1 MGNTYI
7 ELKKLVYN
15 TGQIEGVPRN
25 PRKWTKEDVT
35 ALAASIVETPELFE
49 ARPLLVVP
57 RGDRFIVIGGN
68 MRLAAA
74 RELAMAM
81 PPCYEIQ
88 DQSTENLKQMALKDN
103 ASFGEWDAVALAD
116 EWPDCPLA
124 DWGIVLPPAPVEEQ
138 GEEETD
144 ADSDAFE
151 SEDGEAAA
159 ERNPLEPIPEVEALL
174 KEAMRENVRGFYE
187 QVKCAQEHGWL
198 LSGYTIGLARARF
211 LRAKYYG
218 ARYPGA
224 TSLIFCPHRFFTSA
238 NDYSIPQVMERV
250 IAGENCG
257 VAGFRTS
264 CDDDN
269 LVKLATMSYPIGA
282 GRLPMDFPALLARD
296 LYREFGGEGARVLDP
311 CHGWGGRLVGALLAD
326 VRHYC
331 GIDPD
336 PDTHRGVQL
345 MADTFLDYCKDS
357 SVELIEAPFEDVTL
371 DEGVYDM
378 ALTSPPYFDVEQY
391 RGGEQAHEK
400 FPKYELWVEGF
411 YRPLIAKT
419 YGALR
424 PGGHFCLQVGSQSYP
439 LRNDALRI
447 APEVGFTLIDERPL
461 NGGTNSSLHNQAGKE
476 TNEMILIFRK

>member
-1 MGNTYI
+1 M
-7 ELKKLVYN
+7 
-15 TGQIEGVPRN
+15 
-25 PRKWTKEDVT
+25 
-35 ALAASIVETPELFE
+35 AASIVETPELFE

-57 RGDRFIVIGGN
+57 RGERFVVIGGN

-74 RELAMAM
+74 RELAMDA

-88 DQSTENLKQMALKDN
+88 DRSVDNLKRMAIKDN
-103 ASFGEWDAVALAD
+103 SSFGKWDVDLLDKEWGA
-116 EWPDCPLA
+116 CPLA
-124 DWGIVLPPAPVEEQ
+124 EWGIVLPPAPVEEQ
-138 GEEETD
+138 QEIEGN
-144 ADSDAFE
+144 AGRY
-151 SEDGEAAA
+151 DGDDEPA
-159 ERNPLEPIPEVEALL
+159 RQTSVEPIPEVEALL
-174 KEAMRENVRGFYE
+174 NEAMRENVREFYE

-218 ARYPGA
+218 ASYPGV
-224 TSLIFCPHRFFTSA
+224 TSLVFCPHRFFTSA
-238 NDYSIPQVMERV
+238 NRCSIPEQMEHI
-250 IAGENCG
+250 IAGSDAG
-257 VAGFRTS
+257 IQGFRTS
-264 CDDDN
+264 TGDG
-269 LVKLATMSYPIGA
+269 LLTKIIAGSYPIG
-282 GRLPMDFPALLARD
+282 GSRMPMDFPALVARD

-336 PDTHRGVQL
+336 TDTHRGVQL
-345 MADTFLDYCKDS
+345 MADTFLDYCKETT
-357 SVELIEAPFEDVTL
+357 VELIEAPFEDVVL

-400 FPKYELWVEGF
+400 FPKYDLWVAGF

-439 LRNDALRI
+439 LRDDALRI
-447 APEVGFTLIDERPL
+447 APEVGFSLVEERPL
-461 NGGTNSSLHNQAGKE
+461 NGGTISSLHNQAGKE